1 MVSKNPEKPNGVLQ
15 KDLLIVPGRTE
26 SLENIYQGSLPIEV
40 QKVYPWW
47 LLLREVWRQ
56 FNTILVPH

>member
-1 MVSKNPEKPNGVLQ
+1 MVGKNPEKPKGELQ
-15 KDLLIVPGRTE
+15 KDLLSVPGRME
-26 SLENIYQGSLPIEV
+26 ALDNIYQGSLLIEV

-56 FNTILVPH
+56 FTIILVPH